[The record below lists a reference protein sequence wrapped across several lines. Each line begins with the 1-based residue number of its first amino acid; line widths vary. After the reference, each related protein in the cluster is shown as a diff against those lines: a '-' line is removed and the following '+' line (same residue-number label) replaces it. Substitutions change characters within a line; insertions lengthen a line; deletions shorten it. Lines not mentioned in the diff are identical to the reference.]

1 MSRAMLKPVVAAA
14 MLLTLAAPALADDLY
29 RGSNWASLSGD
40 RKASQ
45 PGDILTVVIFQAA
58 EATNSAQNSS
68 RKKTDIGGSFGTT
81 IGSGSID
88 EKASLEFGG
97 GYTGRGEVRRSEKL
111 VTQITLTV
119 REVLPN
125 GDLVVE
131 GEQWMRINGETSR
144 IGVRGRVRPADINSE
159 NAVLSTRIADAKIS
173 YDGRGFVSRS
183 AKPGVINRIFSFLGL
198 G

>member
-1 MSRAMLKPVVAAA
+1 MTRSNLILGAVILAALA
-14 MLLTLAAPALADDLY
+14 AAPAQADDLF
-29 RGSNWASLSGD
+29 RGSNWASMSGD

-68 RKKTDIGGSFGTT
+68 RKKTDVGGSFGTT

-97 GYTGRGEVRRSEKL
+97 GYTGRGEVRRSERL
-111 VTQITLTV
+111 VTQISLTV

-125 GDLVVE
+125 GDLLVE

-144 IGVRGRVRPADINSE
+144 IGVRGRVRPADINGE
-159 NAVLSTRIADAKIS
+159 NSVLSSRIADARIS
-173 YDGRGFVSRS
+173 YDGRGFVTRS
-183 AKPGVINRIFSFLGL
+183 AKPGIVNKIFSFLGL

>member
-1 MSRAMLKPVVAAA
+1 MTRTK
-14 MLLTLAAPALADDLY
+14 TLAAAALLIAFAAPAQADDLY
-29 RGSNWASLSGD
+29 RGSNWASMSGD

-68 RKKTDIGGSFGTT
+68 RKKTDAGGSLSTT
-81 IGSGSID
+81 LGSGSVD
-88 EKASLEFGG
+88 ETLSLEFGG
-97 GYTGRGEVRRSEKL
+97 GFTGRGEVRRSERL
-111 VTQITLTV
+111 VTRISLTV

-125 GDLVVE
+125 GDLLVE

-144 IGVRGRVRPADINSE
+144 IGLQGRVRPADINGD
-159 NAVLSTRIADAKIS
+159 NAVLSSRIADARIS
-173 YDGRGFVSRS
+173 YDGRGFVTRS
-183 AKPGVINRIFSFLGL
+183 AKPGIINRIFSFLGL

>member
-1 MSRAMLKPVVAAA
+1 MRGVSIG
-14 MLLTLAAPALADDLY
+14 LAAGAALLLSSAAQAEDLY
-29 RGSNWASLSGD
+29 RNSNWASLSGD

-68 RKKTDIGGSFGTT
+68 RKKTDIGGKFGTT

-88 EKASLEFGG
+88 ESASLEFGG

-111 VTQITLTV
+111 VTQISLTV

-144 IGVRGRVRPADINSE
+144 IGVRGRVRPADISSE
-159 NAVLSTRIADAKIS
+159 NAVLSSRIGDARIS
-173 YDGRGFVSRS
+173 YDGRGFVTRS
-183 AKPGVINRIFSFLGL
+183 AKPGIVNRIFSFLGL

>member
-1 MSRAMLKPVVAAA
+1 MKGVAIG
-14 MLLTLAAPALADDLY
+14 LAAGAAFLLSTAAQAEDLY

-68 RKKTDIGGSFGTT
+68 RKKTDIGGKFGTT

-88 EKASLEFGG
+88 ESASLEFGG

-111 VTQITLTV
+111 VTQISLTV

-144 IGVRGRVRPADINSE
+144 IGVRGRVRPADISSE
-159 NAVLSTRIADAKIS
+159 NAVLSSRIGDARIS
-173 YDGRGFVSRS
+173 YDGRGFVTRS
-183 AKPGVINRIFSFLGL
+183 AKPGIVNRIFSFLGL

>member
-1 MSRAMLKPVVAAA
+1 
-14 MLLTLAAPALADDLY
+14 
-29 RGSNWASLSGD
+29 
-40 RKASQ
+40 
-45 PGDILTVVIFQAA
+45 VVIFQAA

-68 RKKTDIGGSFGTT
+68 RKKTDVGGSL
-81 IGSGSID
+81 SVGSID
-88 EKASLEFGG
+88 EKGSLEFGG

-111 VTQITLTV
+111 VTQITLIV
-119 REVLPN
+119 REVLAN

-144 IGVRGRVRPADINSE
+144 IGVRGRVRPADIGADNS
-159 NAVLSTRIADAKIS
+159 VLSTRIAEARIS

-183 AKPGVINRIFSFLGL
+183 AKPGVVNRIFSFLGL

>member
-1 MSRAMLKPVVAAA
+1 MNRMMLKMIAGTAMLIS
-14 MLLTLAAPALADDLY
+14 LAAPAQADDLY

-68 RKKTDIGGSFGTT
+68 RKKTDVGGSLGTT
-81 IGSGSID
+81 IGSGSVD
-88 EKASLEFGG
+88 EKLSLEFGG
-97 GYTGRGEVRRSEKL
+97 GYTGRGEVRRSERL
-111 VTQITLTV
+111 VTQISLTV
-119 REVLPN
+119 QEVLPN
-125 GDLVVE
+125 GDLIVQ

-144 IGVRGRVRPADINSE
+144 IGVRGRVRAADINAD
-159 NAVLSTRIADAKIS
+159 NAVLSSRIADARIS
-173 YDGRGFVSRS
+173 YDGRGFVTRS
-183 AKPGVINRIFSFLGL
+183 AKPGIINRIFSFLGL

>member
-1 MSRAMLKPVVAAA
+1 MSGFAIR
-14 MLLTLAAPALADDLY
+14 LAAGAALLLAGAAQAEDLY

-68 RKKTDIGGSFGTT
+68 RKKTDVGGSFGTT

-97 GYTGRGEVRRSEKL
+97 GFTGRGEVRRSEKL
-111 VTQITLTV
+111 VTQISLTV

-125 GDLVVE
+125 GDLIVE

-144 IGVRGRVRPADINSE
+144 IGVRGRVRPADISPE
-159 NAVLSTRIADAKIS
+159 NAVLSSRIGDARIS
-173 YDGRGFVSRS
+173 YDGRGFVTRS
-183 AKPGVINRIFSFLGL
+183 AKPGVVNRIFSFLGL

>member
-1 MSRAMLKPVVAAA
+1 MRGVAIG
-14 MLLTLAAPALADDLY
+14 LAAGAALLLISAAQAEDLY

-68 RKKTDIGGSFGTT
+68 RKKTDIGGKFGTT

-88 EKASLEFGG
+88 ESASLEVGG

-111 VTQITLTV
+111 VTQISLTV

-125 GDLVVE
+125 GDLIVE

-144 IGVRGRVRPADINSE
+144 IGVRGRVRPADINAD
-159 NAVLSTRIADAKIS
+159 NAVLSSRIGDARIS
-173 YDGRGFVSRS
+173 YDGRGFVTRS
-183 AKPGVINRIFSFLGL
+183 AKPGIINRIFSFLGL

>member
-1 MSRAMLKPVVAAA
+1 VSAALLKLCSAAA
-14 MLLTLAAPALADDLY
+14 LLLPAAAQADDLY

-68 RKKTDIGGSFGTT
+68 RKKTDVAASLKAGG
-81 IGSGSID
+81 ID
-88 EKASLEFGG
+88 EGGSLEFGG
-97 GYTGRGEVRRSEKL
+97 GYSGRGEVRRSERL

-119 REVLPN
+119 REVLAN
-125 GDLVVE
+125 GDLIVE

-144 IGVRGRVRPADINSE
+144 IGVRGRVRPADISAENS
-159 NAVLSTRIADAKIS
+159 VLSSRIGDARIS

>member
-1 MSRAMLKPVVAAA
+1 MRGLAIRLAAGAAILLPAAA
-14 MLLTLAAPALADDLY
+14 QAEDLY

-45 PGDILTVVIFQAA
+45 PGDILTVIIFQAA

-68 RKKTDIGGSFGTT
+68 RKKTDVGGSFGTT
-81 IGSGSID
+81 IGSGSVN
-88 EKASLEFGG
+88 ETASLEFGG

-111 VTQITLTV
+111 VTQITLTI

-125 GDLVVE
+125 GDFVVE
-131 GEQWMRINGETSR
+131 GEQWLRINGETTR
-144 IGVRGRVRPADINSE
+144 IGVRGRVRSADISSE
-159 NAVLSTRIADAKIS
+159 NAVLSTRIADARIS

>member
-1 MSRAMLKPVVAAA
+1 MTRAKLIAGTA
-14 MLLTLAAPALADDLY
+14 LLMALAAPAQAEDLY
-29 RGSNWASLSGD
+29 RGSNWASMSGD

-68 RKKTDIGGSFGTT
+68 RKKTDIGGSLGTT

-111 VTQITLTV
+111 VTQISLTV

-125 GDLVVE
+125 GDLMVE

-144 IGVRGRVRPADINSE
+144 IGVRGRVRPADINAD
-159 NAVLSTRIADAKIS
+159 NAVLSSRIGDARIS
-173 YDGRGFVSRS
+173 
-183 AKPGVINRIFSFLGL
+183 
-198 G
+198 

>member
-1 MSRAMLKPVVAAA
+1 MSGFAIRLAAGAALLLSAAA
-14 MLLTLAAPALADDLY
+14 TQAEDLY

-68 RKKTDIGGSFGTT
+68 RKKTDVGGSFGTT
-81 IGSGSID
+81 LGSGSID

-97 GYTGRGEVRRSEKL
+97 GFTGRGEVRRSEKL
-111 VTQITLTV
+111 VTQISLTV

-125 GDLVVE
+125 GDLLVE

-144 IGVRGRVRPADINSE
+144 IGVRGRVRPADISPE
-159 NAVLSTRIADAKIS
+159 NAVLSSRIGDARIS
-173 YDGRGFVSRS
+173 YDGRGFVTRS
-183 AKPGVINRIFSFLGL
+183 AKPGVVNRIFSFLGL

>member
-1 MSRAMLKPVVAAA
+1 MRGIAIGLAAGAA
-14 MLLTLAAPALADDLY
+14 MLLPAEARAEDLY

-45 PGDILTVVIFQAA
+45 PGDILTVIIFQAA

-68 RKKTDIGGSFGTT
+68 RKKTDVAGSLKAGG
-81 IGSGSID
+81 ID
-88 EKASLEFGG
+88 EGGALEFGG
-97 GYTGRGEVRRSEKL
+97 GFTGRGEVRRSEKL

-125 GDLVVE
+125 GDLLVE

-144 IGVRGRVRPADINSE
+144 IGVRGRIRPADISSE
-159 NAVLSTRIADAKIS
+159 NAVLSSRIGDARIS
-173 YDGRGFVSRS
+173 YDGRGFVTRS
-183 AKPGVINRIFSFLGL
+183 AKPGIVNRIFSFLGL

>member
-1 MSRAMLKPVVAAA
+1 MRGGAIGLVAGAA
-14 MLLTLAAPALADDLY
+14 MLLPAAAQAENLY

-45 PGDILTVVIFQAA
+45 PGDILTVIIFQAA

-68 RKKTDIGGSFGTT
+68 RKKTDVGGSFGTT

-88 EKASLEFGG
+88 ENASLEFGG
-97 GYTGRGEVRRSEKL
+97 GFTGRGEVRRSEKL
-111 VTQITLTV
+111 VTQISLTV
-119 REVLPN
+119 REVLSN
-125 GDLVVE
+125 GDLLVE

-144 IGVRGRVRPADINSE
+144 IGVRGRVRPADISSE
-159 NAVLSTRIADAKIS
+159 NAVLSSRIGDARIS
-173 YDGRGFVSRS
+173 YDGRGFVTRS
-183 AKPGVINRIFSFLGL
+183 AKPGIVNRIFSFLGL